1 MAKTLAER
9 EEFELSVQFFEPAR
23 ACPSGSCIH
32 HRSAALGG
40 TILRS
45 PRVMCCGFRPSEAP
59 ETLKGVK
66 IRRNRANLGILIEDF
81 LLCVVSQLGQCPD
94 TVSYTHLRAHETRH

>member
-1 MAKTLAER
+1 M
-9 EEFELSVQFFEPAR
+9 FFLCGFLRNLFPPLTVFDLHKVSWIH
-23 ACPSGSCIH
+23 PSGSCIH

-45 PRVMCCGFRPSEAP
+45 PRVMSGGFRPSEAP

-66 IRRNRANLGILIEDF
+66 IRRNRANFGILIEDF
-81 LLCVVSQLGQCPD
+81 LLCVVSQLGQSPD
-94 TVSYTHLRAHETRH
+94 KRVHAIR